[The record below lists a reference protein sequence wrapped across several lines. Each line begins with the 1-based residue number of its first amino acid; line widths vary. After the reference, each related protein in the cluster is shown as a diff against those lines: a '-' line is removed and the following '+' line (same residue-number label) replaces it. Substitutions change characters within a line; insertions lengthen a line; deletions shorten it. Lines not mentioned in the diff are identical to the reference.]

1 MEIKTNSP
9 LVITSALLA
18 FLLTSAGHISP
29 AQAEHRPASLSQD
42 DIQIIQSSFFAGAHP
57 DLRWRLSALENIRQG
72 NDSFVME
79 ELLRAAR
86 YGDKPSQ
93 AMVAEAYW
101 KGLYKEKVDRPLA
114 YAWMDLA
121 AERGYKPL
129 LVKREVYW
137 SKLSA
142 AEQDEA
148 IERGAEVYAEYGDDV
163 ALPRLDEKLRRARSE
178 KTGSRLGSNAVAPG
192 VITPGAS
199 KVKISVS
206 TPISALVDPN
216 IGSLGSMHA
225 NVSSGANRSKTWE
238 SKFWD
243 LDRYIAWKAV
253 ALDAEF
259 SGLGDGE
266 VEVLP
271 IKAVPKS
278 D

>member
-1 MEIKTNSP
+1 MGSKSHTYP
-9 LVITSALLA
+9 LRLSLIAVALTMA
-18 FLLTSAGHISP
+18 CRVAP
-29 AQAEHRPASLSQD
+29 VPAEHTPANLSLEE
-42 DIQIIQSSFFAGAHP
+42 IHVIQSSFFAGAHP

-72 NDSFVME
+72 NDAFVME

-101 KGLYKEKVDRPLA
+101 KGLYKQKVDRPLA

-129 LVKREVYW
+129 LVKREAYW

-148 IERGAEVYAEYGDDV
+148 IERGAEVYAKYGDDV
-163 ALPRLDEKLRRARSE
+163 ALPRLAEKLRQARTQ
-178 KTGSRLGSNAVAPG
+178 KTGSRLGSNSVSPDT
-192 VITPGAS
+192 ISPGAS
-199 KVKISVS
+199 PVKISLSTAVS
-206 TPISALVDPN
+206 PLVDPS
-216 IGSLGSMHA
+216 IGSLGTMHA
-225 NVSSGANRSKTWE
+225 NVSGASKIRTWD

-243 LDRYIAWKAV
+243 LDRYIEWKAIT
-253 ALDAEF
+253 LDAEF

-271 IKAVPKS
+271 LKATSKT